1 MGQSNYTFRKG
12 LKLFMSF
19 MNYSTIPLRLATVFG
34 VLFSMAGFIAALVVL
49 IHKLV
54 DPSVAV
60 GWSSLMCAMLI
71 LFGIVFLMLG
81 ILGEYVGKL
90 ILTSSKTPQY
100 VIRDIVNEK
109 RKAEEKTVS
118 KDTEGKN
125 DD

>member
-1 MGQSNYTFRKG
+1 
-12 LKLFMSF
+12 
-19 MNYSTIPLRLATVFG
+19 
-34 VLFSMAGFIAALVVL
+34 
-49 IHKLV
+49 
-54 DPSVAV
+54 
-60 GWSSLMCAMLI
+60 MCAMLI

-81 ILGEYVGKL
+81 ILGEYVARL

-118 KDTEGKN
+118 KDAEGKN